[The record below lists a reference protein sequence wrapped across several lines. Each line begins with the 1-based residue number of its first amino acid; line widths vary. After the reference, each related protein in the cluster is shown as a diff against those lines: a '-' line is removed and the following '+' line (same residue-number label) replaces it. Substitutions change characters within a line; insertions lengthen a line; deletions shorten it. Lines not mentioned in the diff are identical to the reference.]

1 MSSAALG
8 VKAVDVGNA
17 MWAMHS
23 IRETAGTLDHFY
35 MKKALSHFYGRK

>member
-1 MSSAALG
+1 
-8 VKAVDVGNA
+8 VGNA